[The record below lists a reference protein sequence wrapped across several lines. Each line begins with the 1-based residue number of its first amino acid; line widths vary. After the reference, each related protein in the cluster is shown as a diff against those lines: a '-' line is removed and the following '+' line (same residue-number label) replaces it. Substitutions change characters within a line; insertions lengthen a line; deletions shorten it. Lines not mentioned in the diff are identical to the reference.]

1 MDMDSALR
9 IIIAASPVAA
19 GEAFDCIR
27 ALKARSPMIGV
38 RFNSVVKTAF
48 SDPDAAFTPEQRAA
62 ITELIDISSDNRD
75 AWFRMRVTADEYEAI
90 RQSADLEGLSMSEW
104 ARRRMFGGE
113 P

>member
-1 MDMDSALR
+1 MDMSEALR
-9 IIIAASPVAA
+9 TIMAASPVAA

-27 ALKARSPMIGV
+27 ALKTHSPMIGA
-38 RFNSVVKTAF
+38 RFNNVVKIAF

-90 RQSADLEGLSMSEW
+90 RQAADLEGLSMSEW
-104 ARRRMFGGE
+104 ARRKLFS
-113 P
+113 

>member
-1 MDMDSALR
+1 
-9 IIIAASPVAA
+9 
-19 GEAFDCIR
+19 
-27 ALKARSPMIGV
+27 MIGA
-38 RFNSVVKTAF
+38 RFNNVVKIAF

-75 AWFRMRVTADEYEAI
+75 AWFRMRITVDEYEAI
-90 RQSADLEGLSMSEW
+90 RQSADSAGLSMSEW